1 MTHVGKTTTKDAAF
15 RESFTDLVDSLPVG
29 SYSLDLT
36 TEHTQSIKH
45 HYGLTIDMANIPN
58 NNLEIPF
65 EKTLQDAFHDHYNM
79 HQLENDDGIPISY
92 TLLKYVKMDYD
103 TLQLTGTIIIQYHKN
118 HRPYPMRKLSPTET
132 KLRNIITHLE
142 AKNVDLRM
150 LYKEEQDRRI
160 SLETKL
166 KSAQNIITHLEDV
179 IKNEDLR
186 ITEELDR
193 RISLERKLKSAQ
205 NIITHLENLIKNK
218 DRQITEKQD
227 RQISLERKLKSAQNK
242 RKTITESLRKKI
254 RVLYDRNIEF
264 YEDCPVCYEKI
275 TSAELAIN
283 NCMHL
288 ICKTCSSKCTQCPE
302 CREPY

>member
-45 HYGLTIDMANIPN
+45 HYGLTIDMAYIPN

-132 KLRNIITHLE
+132 KLR
-142 AKNVDLRM
+142 
-150 LYKEEQDRRI
+150 
-160 SLETKL
+160 
-166 KSAQNIITHLEDV
+166 NIITHLEDV